1 MKKTFQYFVLVLS
14 AAIWISCD
22 DEFTDDIVKDNKP
35 EVPVTFTGA
44 TTFGFNPYYSVSV
57 AGTGA
62 IAITME
68 IPASSGHTIKQ
79 IRKITAGGTGLTP
92 GSLLD
97 ATAAYA
103 SNITV
108 DATTVTFN
116 TTLAE
121 FNSKMAAGNRVTTP
135 IAANTFV
142 ERAFMF
148 AITLDDD
155 TEIIPVQC
163 RIRFVP

>member
-22 DEFTDDIVKDNKP
+22 DEFTHDIVKDNKP

-44 TTFGFNPYYSVSV
+44 TTYGFNPFYTVSITGD
-57 AGTGA
+57 GT
-62 IAITME
+62 IAISME
-68 IPASSGHTIKQ
+68 IPEASGHSIKQ

-103 SNITV
+103 SNINV
-108 DATTVTFN
+108 NATTVTFT
-116 TTLAE
+116 TTLTE
-121 FNSKMAAGNRVTTP
+121 FNGKMSAANKVAAP